1 MYAIRAQSLRR
12 AFPLLLAILLLLAQA
27 LALTHRTAHP
37 NTGQH
42 STIAIASTTSAS
54 ALDLLFSHT
63 KAACDDFDAA
73 HGSDVNPG
81 HHAANIAATA
91 CASAPATFAQST
103 LARHPHG
110 LSLARA
116 PPRA

>member
-42 STIAIASTTSAS
+42 STIAIASTAS